1 MDQKKIGEFIKQIRK
16 ETGLTQRELAEQL
29 GMSDKTISKWECGN
43 GLPDFTALKPL
54 CKILHITVNE
64 LLSGERISSD
74 TYSMKAEENMMSLL
88 QENENS
94 KKGKKVQFIL
104 GGVLAILALFYLILG
119 YAGGQGFS
127 LWNFFDV
134 SSAFVLALICAAG
147 VFLSG
152 ARGKKEVIE
161 VLQKISIPAGTF
173 MFLVQGIILIYANDS
188 MTWKVF
194 MVNIGVCA
202 LSLIYAM
209 GIYLVLIPVRH
220 RMRK

>member
-1 MDQKKIGEFIKQIRK
+1 
-16 ETGLTQRELAEQL
+16 
-29 GMSDKTISKWECGN
+29 
-43 GLPDFTALKPL
+43 
-54 CKILHITVNE
+54 
-64 LLSGERISSD
+64 
-74 TYSMKAEENMMSLL
+74 MMSLL

-134 SSAFVLALICAAG
+134 SSAFVLALICVAG
-147 VFLSG
+147 VLLSG
-152 ARGKKEVIE
+152 AHGRKEVIE

-220 RMRK
+220 RMGK